1 MLRKDLRA
9 VMLDG
14 LYYAIMVGLAEAY
27 IAPFALRLGLGPI
40 AAGLIVT
47 VPALVGAAAQL
58 RAPRFIR
65 RVGSY
70 SRFMKIGASVQALM
84 YVPLAIIAVSGPWL
98 AAFAREHAH
107 IHGLSAI
114 VFLVWILYWIFG
126 AACGPA
132 WQTAAGAIIPSKVR
146 AGYFARRS
154 RILHFATLLSLLLQ
168 GVLMTQLT
176 RLASR
181 SNNSHAATEATISD
195 ATGFDPVLLIFAG
208 LFLAACFFRLLSAHY
223 LGQYSEPQIA
233 PHQEARVP
241 PIEAARRLGR
251 APDGRYLLYML
262 CTLATVQIAGPYFNP
277 YMVEILRADQTPM
290 FAGAPWLGPALSW
303 LLAGAILGRIIAL
316 PTIGALSRK
325 FGAHRVLRVA
335 GILLIPAPLFWLVS
349 DNTIWLL
356 SGQIVFGV
364 IWAGFELST
373 FLLNYVMLKPEERTS
388 ILTLYAAAN
397 EVGKSAGSMIGAA
410 LLGAA
415 GEGRV
420 AYVIV
425 FWISS
430 AARLLSLPLLSRVR
444 EPAWTL
450 PKTTQVIDPGPPSG
464 PSGEGSTHEPLLA
477 DSTAD
482 VGTLERRVRSSARS
496 CSPESKP

>member
-1 MLRKDLRA
+1 
-9 VMLDG
+9 MLDG

-58 RAPRFIR
+58 RAPRYIL

-70 SRFMKIGASVQALM
+70 SRFMKIGAALQGLM
-84 YVPLAIIAVSGPWL
+84 YLPLAMIAVAGPWL

-107 IHGLSAI
+107 IHALSAI
-114 VFLVWILYWIFG
+114 VFLVWIAYWVFG

-146 AGYFARRS
+146 AGYFAKRS

-176 RLASR
+176 KLAGGAEPA
-181 SNNSHAATEATISD
+181 NAATD
-195 ATGFDPVLLIFAG
+195 AITFDPVLLIFAG
-208 LFLAACFFRLLSAHY
+208 LFVAACAFRLLSAYY
-223 LGQYSEPQIA
+223 LGRYSEPEIP
-233 PHQEARVP
+233 PHRESRVSP
-241 PIEAARRLGR
+241 LDAARRLGR

-262 CTLATVQIAGPYFNP
+262 CTLATVQISGPYFNP

-290 FAGAPWLGPALSW
+290 FAHAPWLGPALSW

-316 PTIGALSRK
+316 PTVGALSRR
-325 FGAHRVLRVA
+325 FGAHRVLRAA
-335 GILLIPAPLFWLVS
+335 GILLIPSPLFWLVS
-349 DNTIWLL
+349 DNTLWLL
-356 SGQIVFGV
+356 GAQITIGI

-397 EVGKSAGSMIGAA
+397 EVGKSAGSMVGAA

-415 GEGRV
+415 GEGRL
-420 AYVIV
+420 AYVLV
-425 FWISS
+425 FWVSS

-444 EPAWTL
+444 EPEWTIR
-450 PKTTQVIDPGPPSG
+450 KTTQVIDPGPPSG

-477 DSTAD
+477 DSTGD
-482 VGTLERRVRSSARS
+482 VGKLERRVRTPTQPSL
-496 CSPESKP
+496 PESKP

>member
-1 MLRKDLRA
+1 
-9 VMLDG
+9 MLDG

-58 RAPRFIR
+58 RAPRYIR

-70 SRFMKIGASVQALM
+70 SRFMKIGASLQGLM
-84 YVPLAIIAVSGPWL
+84 YVPLAMIAVAGPWL
-98 AAFAREHAH
+98 AHFAREHVH
-107 IHGLSAI
+107 IHALSVL
-114 VFLVWILYWIFG
+114 VFLVWIAYWVFG

-154 RILHFATLLSLLLQ
+154 RILHFATLLSLLFQ

-176 RLASR
+176 RLASE
-181 SNNSHAATEATISD
+181 SSHTPGTI
-195 ATGFDPVLLIFAG
+195 TFDPVLLIFAG
-208 LFLAACFFRLLSAHY
+208 LFLAACVFRLLSAHY
-223 LGQYSEPQIA
+223 LGKYSEPELS
-233 PHQEARVP
+233 PHQELRVP
-241 PIEAARRLGR
+241 PLEAARRLGR

-262 CTLATVQIAGPYFNP
+262 CTLATVQISGPYFNP

-290 FAGAPWLGPALSW
+290 FPHAPWLGPALSW

-316 PTIGALSRK
+316 PTVGALARR
-325 FGAHRVLRVA
+325 FGPRRVLRAA
-335 GILLIPAPLFWLVS
+335 GILLIPGPLFWLIS
-349 DNTIWLL
+349 DNALWLL
-356 SGQIVFGV
+356 SWQIVFGI
-364 IWAGFELST
+364 IWAAFELST

-397 EVGKSAGSMIGAA
+397 EVGKSSGSMVGAA

-415 GEGRV
+415 GEGRF
-420 AYVIV
+420 AYAVV
-425 FWISS
+425 FWVSS
-430 AARLLSLPLLSRVR
+430 AMRLFTLPLLSRVR
-444 EPAWTL
+444 EPEWTL

-464 PSGEGSTHEPLLA
+464 PSGEGSTHEPLLV
-477 DSTAD
+477 DSTGD
-482 VGTLERRVRSSARS
+482 MTLIERRLRQAHLPGDPR
-496 CSPESKP
+496 